1 MGSRKLSKY
10 RAKRDFTRTDEPS
23 GAIDVAP
30 AEHLRFVIQKHAA
43 TRLHYDLRLELGG
56 VFKSWAVTRG
66 PSLDPTEKRLA
77 VEVEDHPLAYGD
89 FEGTIPG
96 GQYGG
101 GTVQLWDRGYWAP
114 EDARSPEEALASGD
128 LKFVLEGDRLHGG
141 WVLVRMKTDRYGGRR
156 TNWLLIKHR
165 DAYARP
171 GDHDALLE
179 EDRSVA
185 SGRPMAQIEA
195 GKGRAPK
202 PFMVA
207 RGGGKPRADAVWQ
220 SNRGEFDKSDG
231 GGERA
236 AKGGGADTARG
247 AKGGDADTARGAKGG
262 DAGAARGAKGG
273 DAGAARGTKGGD
285 VGAVRAAGSAG
296 AGRGRALRRVGV
308 GRGGVAKRLRDKS
321 ASRASE
327 SEGAEAGRTAGSGSP
342 GRARVAR
349 GGGGGRVAK
358 GRHADTA
365 GVAGSAGDGTDD
377 RPARQPMHGRHVT
390 SMPQFVEPQ
399 LALLVEQPP
408 EGGGWGHEIK
418 LDGYRLQLRVAKG
431 RAVLK
436 TRKGLD
442 WTAKF
447 AGLAAVAKALPDC
460 ILDGEAVVLTP
471 DGTPDFS
478 ALQAALSEGSA
489 DVAVLFVFDVLFEG
503 TEDLRGLPLAERKRH
518 LKAML
523 DSQPREVTEHIRYL
537 DHLETSGAAVLES
550 ASRVNLE
557 GIVSKQLDAPYRSGR
572 TGSWMKSKTRA
583 GHEVVIGGWT
593 ADGKD
598 LRALI
603 AGVYKDGR
611 LVPVGRVG
619 TGFNS
624 ENVKT
629 LVARLKKVAADKSP
643 FQERIVLP
651 NDRTIHWV
659 RPELVAEIEFAG
671 WTGGGNVRQAAF
683 KGLRED
689 KPANEVTAE
698 VTAAEVAAAPAQ
710 SAGRGDG
717 SRRGKGAAHAEEASP
732 AAVVD
737 LLQPEGSEGDVKVKK
752 AAKRNVSPGGKRV
765 SSRASRAGDGAGR
778 PGGRASRASD
788 ESGRL
793 GGRASRA
800 SDESGRQGGRASR
813 ASDESGRQGGRASRA
828 SDESGRLGGRASRAS
843 DESGHQGGRASRA
856 SDESGRQGGRA
867 SSASDESGRQGS
879 RASSA
884 DARAPRAAARAPT
897 QSVFSA
903 TPTASV
909 MGVPISKPDK
919 VFWPDAGDGKPV
931 TKLDLARYFEAVS
944 DWLFPHVEGR
954 PCSIVRAPDGINGET
969 FFQRHAMPGSS
980 NLLDLVRV
988 SGDHK
993 PYVVIDRPE
1002 ALAAVAQ
1009 SGGVELHPWNCEPH
1023 HPEVPG
1029 RLVFDLDPAPDV
1041 AFTAVVEAAQEMRE
1055 RLRAIGLESFCKTT
1069 GGKGLHV
1076 VTPLAHPKNTH
1087 ADWTVV
1093 KAFAREI
1100 CRQMA
1105 ADQPRRYL
1113 INMSKSA
1120 RKGLIFL
1127 DYLRNDRLSTAV
1139 APLSPRVRP
1148 GAPVSM
1154 LLTWDQVRAGLDPSR
1169 FNVRTVPGLMAKS
1182 KAWRGYEDAAR
1193 PIVRAVELLSKG
1205 AGGGKVAKTAK
1216 SATTRRAR
1224 GAKDS
1229 HRSGATT
1236 R

>member
-1 MGSRKLSKY
+1 MGSRKLSNY
-10 RAKRDFTRTDEPS
+10 RAKRDFTRTAEPS
-23 GAIDVAP
+23 GEVDVAP

-66 PSLDPTEKRLA
+66 PSVDPAEKRLA

-114 EDARSPEEALASGD
+114 EDGRSPEDALASGD
-128 LKFVLEGDRLHGG
+128 LKFILEGERLHGS

-156 TNWLLIKHR
+156 TNWLLIKHK

-171 GDHDALLE
+171 GDNDALLE

-185 SGRPMAQIEA
+185 SGRPLAQIAA

-207 RGGGKPRADAVWQ
+207 RGGEKPRADAVWQ
-220 SNRGEFDKSDG
+220 SNRGEFDKSDPVG
-231 GGERA
+231 RSDDGKHAGRRHSA
-236 AKGGGADTARG
+236 DGHGRGAGGASADG
-247 AKGGDADTARGAKGG
+247 HPGGDR
-262 DAGAARGAKGG
+262 
-273 DAGAARGTKGGD
+273 
-285 VGAVRAAGSAG
+285 
-296 AGRGRALRRVGV
+296 AGRRWPV
-308 GRGGVAKRLRDKS
+308 
-321 ASRASE
+321 SE
-327 SEGAEAGRTAGSGSP
+327 
-342 GRARVAR
+342 RVA
-349 GGGGGRVAK
+349 GE
-358 GRHADTA
+358 
-365 GVAGSAGDGTDD
+365 SAGDDPTAGESAASKQSARKQSAGK
-377 RPARQPMHGRHVT
+377 RPAGKFSAVPGKQAMRGRRVASIPT
-390 SMPQFVEPQ
+390 FIEPQ
-399 LALLVEQPP
+399 QALLVEQPP
-408 EGGGWGHEIK
+408 EGAGWGHEIK
-418 LDGYRLQLRVAKG
+418 LDGYRLQLHVQKG
-431 RAVLK
+431 CAVLK
-436 TRKGLD
+436 TRTGLD
-442 WTAKF
+442 WTEKF
-447 AGLAAVAKALPDC
+447 PTLAQVAQSLPDC
-460 ILDGEAVVLTP
+460 ILDGEAVVMNSQ
-471 DGTPDFS
+471 DRPDFS
-478 ALQAALSEGSA
+478 ALQDALAEGNSDA
-489 DVAVLFVFDVLFEG
+489 IVLFAFDLLFEG
-503 TEDLRGLPLAERKRH
+503 EEDLRGLPLAERKRR
-518 LKAML
+518 LAVLL
-523 DSQPREVTEHIRYL
+523 DAQPRKVADRIRYL
-537 DHLETSGAAVLES
+537 DHLETSGAAVLKT
-550 ASRVNLE
+550 ASQANYE
-557 GIVSKQLDAPYRSGR
+557 GIVSKLLDAPYRSGR
-572 TGSWMKSKTRA
+572 TASWMKTKTRA

-593 ADGKD
+593 ADGNE

-643 FQERIVLP
+643 FQERIPLP

-659 RPELVAEIEFAG
+659 RPELVAEIELAG
-671 WTGGGNVRQAAF
+671 WTTGGNVRQAAF

-689 KPANEVTAE
+689 KPANQVTAE
-698 VTAAEVAAAPAQ
+698 VPVGAPALRE
-710 SAGRGDG
+710 SAV
-717 SRRGKGAAHAEEASP
+717 P
-732 AAVVD
+732 AAVGD
-737 LLQPEGSEGDVKVKK
+737 RPRSSGSVNDMKTNGRTNRRGAGTGDHK
-752 AAKRNVSPGGKRV
+752 G
-765 SSRASRAGDGAGR
+765 RAGAGAAR
-778 PGGRASRASD
+778 VAKGRA
-788 ESGRL
+788 G
-793 GGRASRA
+793 
-800 SDESGRQGGRASR
+800 
-813 ASDESGRQGGRASRA
+813 
-828 SDESGRLGGRASRAS
+828 
-843 DESGHQGGRASRA
+843 
-856 SDESGRQGGRA
+856 
-867 SSASDESGRQGS
+867 
-879 RASSA
+879 A
-884 DARAPRAAARAPT
+884 DAARAPKDRASGGTAHAAKEAT
-897 QSVFSA
+897 QAPARSVFNASSGV
-903 TPTASV
+903 SV
-909 MGVPISKPDK
+909 MGVSISKPDK
-919 VFWPDAGDGKPV
+919 VFWPAVDGGKAV
-931 TKLDLARYFEAVS
+931 TKSDLACYFEAVS

-954 PCSIVRAPDGINGET
+954 PCSIVRAPDGIEGET
-969 FFQRHAMPGSS
+969 FFQRHAMTGISDLF
-980 NLLDLVRV
+980 NLVRV

-993 PYVVIDRPE
+993 PYVVIDRPA

-1041 AFTAVVEAAQEMRE
+1041 AFTTVIEAAQEMRE

-1093 KAFAREI
+1093 KAFAREV

-1139 APLSPRVRP
+1139 APLSPRIRT

-1154 LLTWDQVRAGLDPSR
+1154 PVTWDQVRAGLDPSR
-1169 FNVRTVPGLMAKS
+1169 FNVTTAPALMAKS

-1193 PIVRAVELLSKG
+1193 PIVRAVELLS
-1205 AGGGKVAKTAK
+1205 AGGKVKKTAKTAI
-1216 SATTRRAR
+1216 AR
-1224 GAKDS
+1224 L
-1229 HRSGATT
+1229 
-1236 R
+1236 

>member
-10 RAKRDFTRTDEPS
+10 RAKRDFTRTREPS
-23 GAIDVAP
+23 GELDVAP

-114 EDARSPEEALASGD
+114 EDGRSPEDALASGD
-128 LKFVLEGDRLHGG
+128 LKFVLEGERLHGS

-207 RGGGKPRADAVWQ
+207 RGGEKPRADAVWQ
-220 SNRGEFDKSDG
+220 SNRGEFDKSGADG
-231 GGERA
+231 GRPDQGKETGRRQAAKDSDRA
-236 AKGGGADTARG
+236 AKGGDTKRASAREETQRESTKEEAPRESPG
-247 AKGGDADTARGAKGG
+247 KEASRESARSGPLRRRLAT
-262 DAGAARGAKGG
+262 
-273 DAGAARGTKGGD
+273 RGTASANSD
-285 VGAVRAAGSAG
+285 AADSHP
-296 AGRGRALRRVGV
+296 V
-308 GRGGVAKRLRDKS
+308 K
-321 ASRASE
+321 
-327 SEGAEAGRTAGSGSP
+327 
-342 GRARVAR
+342 
-349 GGGGGRVAK
+349 
-358 GRHADTA
+358 
-365 GVAGSAGDGTDD
+365 
-377 RPARQPMHGRHVT
+377 QPMHGRRAT
-390 SMPQFVEPQ
+390 SIPTFVEPQ
-399 LALLVEQPP
+399 LALLVEKPP

-418 LDGYRLQLRVAKG
+418 LDGYRLQVRVENG

-447 AGLAAVAKALPDC
+447 PALAQAAKVLPDC
-460 ILDGEAVVLTP
+460 ILDGEAVVMNSK
-471 DGTPDFS
+471 GTPNFS
-478 ALQAALSEGSA
+478 ALQEALSEGSA
-489 DVAVLFVFDVLFEG
+489 DAVILFAFDLLFEG

-518 LKAML
+518 LEAML
-523 DSQPREVTEHIRYL
+523 DLQPRKVTGHIRYL

-572 TGSWMKSKTRA
+572 TGSWMKSKSRA

-593 ADGKD
+593 ADGKE

-603 AGVYKDGR
+603 AGVYQNGR

-629 LVARLKKVAADKSP
+629 LVARLKKVGTDKSP
-643 FQERIVLP
+643 FQERIALP

-671 WTGGGNVRQAAF
+671 WTGAGNVRQAAF

-698 VTAAEVAAAPAQ
+698 VAAAPVQKAAP
-710 SAGRGDG
+710 SRAESSLRGMAAPSRAESSLRGTATPSRTGG
-717 SRRGKGAAHAEEASP
+717 SPRAKAPVRHEDSSP
-732 AAVVD
+732 AAVVH
-737 LLQPEGSEGDVKVKK
+737 LLRPDGS
-752 AAKRNVSPGGKRV
+752 GGNMKDK
-765 SSRASRAGDGAGR
+765 S
-778 PGGRASRASD
+778 
-788 ESGRL
+788 
-793 GGRASRA
+793 
-800 SDESGRQGGRASR
+800 
-813 ASDESGRQGGRASRA
+813 
-828 SDESGRLGGRASRAS
+828 
-843 DESGHQGGRASRA
+843 
-856 SDESGRQGGRA
+856 
-867 SSASDESGRQGS
+867 
-879 RASSA
+879 
-884 DARAPRAAARAPT
+884 
-897 QSVFSA
+897 
-903 TPTASV
+903 SV
-909 MGVPISKPDK
+909 MGVSISKPDK
-919 VFWPDAGDGKPV
+919 VFWPDAGGGKAGGGKPV

-954 PCSIVRAPDGINGET
+954 PCSIVRAPDGIDGET
-969 FFQRHAMPGSS
+969 FFQRHAMPGISD
-980 NLLDLVRV
+980 LFDLVRV

-1041 AFTAVVEAAQEMRE
+1041 AFTAVIEAAQEMRE
-1055 RLRAIGLESFCKTT
+1055 RLNALGLESFCKTT

-1093 KAFAREI
+1093 KAFAREV
-1100 CRQMA
+1100 CRRMA

-1127 DYLRNDRLSTAV
+1127 DYLRNDRMSTAV
-1139 APLSPRVRP
+1139 APLSPRIRP

-1169 FNVRTVPGLMAKS
+1169 FTVRTAPALMGKS
-1182 KAWRGYEDAAR
+1182 KAWREYEDAAR
-1193 PIVRAVELLSKG
+1193 PIVRAVELLSKRVG
-1205 AGGGKVAKTAK
+1205 AGKSSATANSEGVIRRAGTAKRPRVRKSAETAK
-1216 SATTRRAR
+1216 SATAGRTRGR
-1224 GAKDS
+1224 GAKAP
-1229 HRSGATT
+1229 HRPSTT
-1236 R
+1236 AR

>member
-10 RAKRDFTRTDEPS
+10 RAKRDFTRTAEPS
-23 GAIDVAP
+23 GELDVAP

-66 PSLDPTEKRLA
+66 PSLDPAEKRLA

-114 EDARSPEEALASGD
+114 EDGRSPEDALASGD
-128 LKFVLEGDRLHGG
+128 LKIVLEGERLHGS
-141 WVLVRMKTDRYGGRR
+141 WVLVRMKSDRYGGRR
-156 TNWLLIKHR
+156 TNWLLIKHK

-185 SGRPMAQIEA
+185 SGRPMAQIAA

-207 RGGGKPRADAVWQ
+207 PGAAKPRADAVWQ
-220 SNRGEFDKSDG
+220 SNRGEFDESGASARSG
-231 GGERA
+231 G
-236 AKGGGADTARG
+236 K
-247 AKGGDADTARGAKGG
+247 K
-262 DAGAARGAKGG
+262 
-273 DAGAARGTKGGD
+273 
-285 VGAVRAAGSAG
+285 GSAG
-296 AGRGRALRRVGV
+296 RADAMEDNGHESDGAAADRR
-308 GRGGVAKRLRDKS
+308 
-321 ASRASE
+321 
-327 SEGAEAGRTAGSGSP
+327 AGSGRVA
-342 GRARVAR
+342 GRRQAGERNAGNPAAGKRAADKHRAGEHVAR
-349 GGGGGRVAK
+349 GRTPTGRP
-358 GRHADTA
+358 
-365 GVAGSAGDGTDD
+365 GSNSSAIPGK
-377 RPARQPMHGRHVT
+377 QPMRGRHVISIPT
-390 SMPQFVEPQ
+390 FVEPQ
-399 LALLVEQPP
+399 LALLVEKPP

-418 LDGYRLQLRVAKG
+418 LDGYRLQLRVAGG

-447 AGLAAVAKALPDC
+447 PALAEAARSLPDC
-460 ILDGEAVVLTP
+460 ILDGEAVVMNAQER
-471 DGTPDFS
+471 PDFS
-478 ALQAALSEGSA
+478 ALQDALSEGNA
-489 DVAVLFVFDVLFEG
+489 DAVVLFAFDLLFEG
-503 TEDLRGLPLAERKRH
+503 DEDLRGLPLAERKRR
-518 LKAML
+518 LAALL
-523 DSQPREVTEHIRYL
+523 DAQPRQLADRIRYL
-537 DHLETSGAAVLES
+537 DHLEASGAAVLKT
-550 ASRVNLE
+550 ASQAHYE

-572 TGSWMKSKTRA
+572 AASWMKTKSRA

-593 ADGKD
+593 ADGKE

-624 ENVKT
+624 ENMKT

-643 FQERIVLP
+643 FQERIPLP
-651 NDRTIHWV
+651 SDRTIHWV
-659 RPELVAEIEFAG
+659 RPELVAEIELAG
-671 WTGGGNVRQAAF
+671 WTSGGNIRQAAF

-698 VTAAEVAAAPAQ
+698 VTAAPAPQAETGASRGRGREIAPGSEQEGAMRARGAATGASGGHRRETAPGSEREGAVRAPEAATGASRGRRREVAPGSEHEGAIRTGRATRARPTATKGD
-710 SAGRGDG
+710 SLGPEEGVGAGGTANAGLVTGEG
-717 SRRGKGAAHAEEASP
+717 SSQGGEGSSP
-732 AAVVD
+732 AAQVRPPRFRGNARA
-737 LLQPEGSEGDVKVKK
+737 LKGDNT
-752 AAKRNVSPGGKRV
+752 AARGGGGKGRAGAGTGRGVIEASRSPGRSV
-765 SSRASRAGDGAGR
+765 F
-778 PGGRASRASD
+778 
-788 ESGRL
+788 
-793 GGRASRA
+793 
-800 SDESGRQGGRASR
+800 
-813 ASDESGRQGGRASRA
+813 
-828 SDESGRLGGRASRAS
+828 
-843 DESGHQGGRASRA
+843 
-856 SDESGRQGGRA
+856 
-867 SSASDESGRQGS
+867 
-879 RASSA
+879 
-884 DARAPRAAARAPT
+884 DAR
-897 QSVFSA
+897 SGV
-903 TPTASV
+903 SV
-909 MGVPISKPDK
+909 MGVCLSKPDK
-919 VFWPDAGDGKPV
+919 IFWPEANGGKPI

-944 DWLFPHVEGR
+944 DWLLPHIEGR
-954 PCSIVRAPDGINGET
+954 PCSIVRAPDGIGGET
-969 FFQRHAMPGSS
+969 FFQRHGMPGFSE
-980 NLLDLVRV
+980 LFDLVRV

-1023 HPEVPG
+1023 RPEVPG

-1041 AFTAVVEAAQEMRE
+1041 AFTTVIEAALEMRE

-1076 VTPLAHPKNTH
+1076 VTPLTHPKDTH
-1087 ADWTVV
+1087 ADWAVV
-1093 KAFAREI
+1093 KAFAREV

-1113 INMSKSA
+1113 INMAKSA
-1120 RKGLIFL
+1120 RTGLIFL
-1127 DYLRNDRLSTAV
+1127 DYLRNDRTSTAV
-1139 APLSPRVRP
+1139 APLSPRIRP

-1154 LLTWDQVRAGLDPSR
+1154 PVTWDQVRPGLDPSR
-1169 FNVRTVPGLMAKS
+1169 FNLVTAPALLAKS

-1193 PIVRAVELLSKG
+1193 PIVRAVELLS
-1205 AGGGKVAKTAK
+1205 AGGRVTKTAK
-1216 SATTRRAR
+1216 SATTRKSRGRNGKSAHRA
-1224 GAKDS
+1224 GA
-1229 HRSGATT
+1229 
-1236 R
+1236 

>member
-1 MGSRKLSKY
+1 MGSRKLSRY
-10 RAKRDFTRTDEPS
+10 RDKRDFTRTAEPS
-23 GAIDVAP
+23 GEVDVAP

-114 EDARSPEEALASGD
+114 EDGRSPEEALASGD
-128 LKFVLEGDRLHGG
+128 LKFILEGARLHGS

-156 TNWLLIKHR
+156 TNWLLIKHK

-185 SGRPMAQIEA
+185 SGRPMAQIAA

-220 SNRGEFDKSDG
+220 SNRGAFDKSDAVG
-231 GGERA
+231 RSDGS
-236 AKGGGADTARG
+236 
-247 AKGGDADTARGAKGG
+247 G
-262 DAGAARGAKGG
+262 DAGRRQAAESSARLAGG
-273 DAGAARGTKGGD
+273 QLEGGEDAA
-285 VGAVRAAGSAG
+285 VGEVRA
-296 AGRGRALRRVGV
+296 
-308 GRGGVAKRLRDKS
+308 
-321 ASRASE
+321 
-327 SEGAEAGRTAGSGSP
+327 
-342 GRARVAR
+342 VAR
-349 GGGGGRVAK
+349 GR
-358 GRHADTA
+358 
-365 GVAGSAGDGTDD
+365 SAGGHSAKRRSTRD
-377 RPARQPMHGRHVT
+377 RSSGEISPRTLEAATARQPMHGRRV
-390 SMPQFVEPQ
+390 SPMPQFIEPQ
-399 LALLVEQPP
+399 LALLVEKPP

-418 LDGYRLQLRVAKG
+418 LDGYRLQLRVVKG
-431 RAVLK
+431 CAVLK

-447 AGLAAVAKALPDC
+447 PALALAAKALPDC
-460 ILDGEAVVLTP
+460 LLDGEAVVMNAQ
-471 DGTPDFS
+471 GTPDFS
-478 ALQAALSEGSA
+478 ALQDALSEGNA
-489 DVAVLFVFDVLFEG
+489 DAVILFAFDLLFEG
-503 TEDLRGLPLAERKRH
+503 AEDLRGLPLAERKRR
-518 LKAML
+518 LQALL
-523 DSQPREVTEHIRYL
+523 DSQPRQVTDPIRYL
-537 DHLETSGAAVLES
+537 EHLETSGAAVLES
-550 ASRVNLE
+550 ARRANME

-593 ADGKD
+593 ADGKE

-603 AGVYKDGR
+603 AGVYQDGR

-643 FQERIVLP
+643 FQERIPLP
-651 NDRTIHWV
+651 NDRIIHWV
-659 RPELVAEIEFAG
+659 RPELVAEIELAG
-671 WTGGGNVRQAAF
+671 WTGAGNVRQAAF

-698 VTAAEVAAAPAQ
+698 GAMRASHGMRTDGSASDMKANRRTNSPGTRSHKGRPGRAATHAAPA
-710 SAGRGDG
+710 
-717 SRRGKGAAHAEEASP
+717 AES
-732 AAVVD
+732 VT
-737 LLQPEGSEGDVKVKK
+737 
-752 AAKRNVSPGGKRV
+752 
-765 SSRASRAGDGAGR
+765 
-778 PGGRASRASD
+778 
-788 ESGRL
+788 
-793 GGRASRA
+793 
-800 SDESGRQGGRASR
+800 
-813 ASDESGRQGGRASRA
+813 
-828 SDESGRLGGRASRAS
+828 
-843 DESGHQGGRASRA
+843 
-856 SDESGRQGGRA
+856 
-867 SSASDESGRQGS
+867 
-879 RASSA
+879 
-884 DARAPRAAARAPT
+884 RAPAK
-897 QSVFSA
+897 SVFN
-903 TPTASV
+903 ASTGPAV

-919 VFWPDAGDGKPV
+919 VFWPEADGGKPV

-969 FFQRHAMPGSS
+969 FFQRHAMPGISD
-980 NLLDLVRV
+980 LFDLVRV

-993 PYVVIDRPE
+993 PYVVINRPE

-1009 SGGVELHPWNCEPH
+1009 SGGVELHPWNCEPRR
-1023 HPEVPG
+1023 PEVPG

-1041 AFTAVVEAAQEMRE
+1041 AFTAVIEAAREMRE

-1139 APLSPRVRP
+1139 APLSPRIRP

-1154 LLTWDQVRAGLDPSR
+1154 PVTWEQVRPGLDPSR
-1169 FNVRTVPGLMAKS
+1169 FNVRTVPALVARS
-1182 KAWRGYEDAAR
+1182 KAWKGYEDAAR
-1193 PIVRAVELLSKG
+1193 PIVRAVELLSRKS
-1205 AGGGKVAKTAK
+1205 AKTAK
-1216 SATTRRAR
+1216 SATTRRA
-1224 GAKDS
+1224 KDT
-1229 HRSGATT
+1229 HQAGT
-1236 R
+1236 

>member
-1 MGSRKLSKY
+1 MGSRKLSRY
-10 RAKRDFTRTDEPS
+10 RDKRDFTRTAEPS
-23 GAIDVAP
+23 GEVDVAP

-114 EDARSPEEALASGD
+114 EDGRSPADALASGD
-128 LKFVLEGDRLHGG
+128 LKLILEGVRLHGS
-141 WVLVRMKTDRYGGRR
+141 WVLVRMKTDRYGGRH
-156 TNWLLIKHR
+156 TNWLLIKHK

-171 GDHDALLE
+171 GDHDGLLE

-185 SGRPMAQIEA
+185 SGRPMAQIAA

-207 RGGGKPRADAVWQ
+207 GEGEKPRADAVWQ
-220 SNRGEFDKSDG
+220 SDRGAFDKSDAVG
-231 GGERA
+231 QS
-236 AKGGGADTARG
+236 GGAR
-247 AKGGDADTARGAKGG
+247 
-262 DAGAARGAKGG
+262 DAGR
-273 DAGAARGTKGGD
+273 RQ
-285 VGAVRAAGSAG
+285 VAAGS
-296 AGRGRALRRVGV
+296 GR
-308 GRGGVAKRLRDKS
+308 S
-321 ASRASE
+321 A
-327 SEGAEAGRTAGSGSP
+327 
-342 GRARVAR
+342 
-349 GGGGGRVAK
+349 GGRLEGREGTGRPQVAEGSDQSGQGLVIK
-358 GRHADTA
+358 QPSAEG
-365 GVAGSAGDGTDD
+365 GSAGGRSAKRESGGGQTS
-377 RPARQPMHGRHVT
+377 RETSRRVPEATASKQFLHGRRVS
-390 SMPQFVEPQ
+390 SMPQFIEPQ
-399 LALLVEQPP
+399 LALLVEKPP

-418 LDGYRLQLRVAKG
+418 LDGYRLQLRVEKG

-447 AGLAAVAKALPDC
+447 PALAQAARALPDC
-460 ILDGEAVVLTP
+460 IVDGEAVVMNAQ
-471 DGTPDFS
+471 GTPDFS
-478 ALQAALSEGSA
+478 ALQDALSEGNA
-489 DVAVLFVFDVLFEG
+489 DAVILFAFDLLFEG
-503 TEDLRGLPLAERKRH
+503 AEDLRGLPLAERKRR
-518 LKAML
+518 LRALL
-523 DSQPREVTEHIRYL
+523 DSQPRQVTDSIRYL
-537 DHLETSGAAVLES
+537 EHLETSGAAVLES
-550 ASRVNLE
+550 ARRANME

-593 ADGKD
+593 ADGKE

-643 FQERIVLP
+643 FQERIPLP
-651 NDRTIHWV
+651 NDRIIHWV
-659 RPELVAEIEFAG
+659 RPELVAEIELAG

-698 VTAAEVAAAPAQ
+698 VAAAAPTRVLAKELPPRAR
-710 SAGRGDG
+710 SPARD
-717 SRRGKGAAHAEEASP
+717 EDPSP
-732 AAVVD
+732 AAVVG
-737 LLQPEGSEGDVKVKK
+737 LLRTDGSASDMK
-752 AAKRNVSPGGKRV
+752 AHKRTNSP
-765 SSRASRAGDGAGR
+765 STRARKGR
-778 PGGRASRASD
+778 PG
-788 ESGRL
+788 
-793 GGRASRA
+793 
-800 SDESGRQGGRASR
+800 
-813 ASDESGRQGGRASRA
+813 
-828 SDESGRLGGRASRAS
+828 
-843 DESGHQGGRASRA
+843 
-856 SDESGRQGGRA
+856 
-867 SSASDESGRQGS
+867 SAVAHAAAAAEGVT
-879 RASSA
+879 
-884 DARAPRAAARAPT
+884 RAPAK
-897 QSVFSA
+897 SVFN
-903 TPTASV
+903 ASTGPAV

-919 VFWPDAGDGKPV
+919 VFWPEADGGKPV

-954 PCSIVRAPDGINGET
+954 PCSIVRAPDGIDGET
-969 FFQRHAMPGSS
+969 FFQRHAMPGISD
-980 NLLDLVRV
+980 LFDLVRV

-993 PYVVIDRPE
+993 PYLVINRPE

-1023 HPEVPG
+1023 RPEVPG

-1041 AFTAVVEAAQEMRE
+1041 AFTAVIEAAREMRE

-1139 APLSPRVRP
+1139 APLSPRIRP

-1154 LLTWDQVRAGLDPSR
+1154 PVTWEQVRAGLDPSR
-1169 FNVRTVPGLMAKS
+1169 FNVRTAPALMARS
-1182 KAWRGYEDAAR
+1182 KAWKGYEDAAR
-1193 PIVRAVELLSKG
+1193 PIVRAVELLSRKS
-1205 AGGGKVAKTAK
+1205 AKTTK

-1224 GAKDS
+1224 GRGAK
-1229 HRSGATT
+1229 HTHQAGT
-1236 R
+1236 

>member
-23 GAIDVAP
+23 GAMAVAP

-66 PSLDPTEKRLA
+66 PSLDPGEKRLA

-114 EDARSPEEALASGD
+114 EDGRSPEEALASGD
-128 LKFVLEGDRLHGG
+128 LKFVLEGERLHGS

-185 SGRPMAQIEA
+185 SGRAMAQIEA

-207 RGGGKPRADAVWQ
+207 RGVEKPRADAVWH

-231 GGERA
+231 RGGRP
-236 AKGGGADTARG
+236 DR
-247 AKGGDADTARGAKGG
+247 GGDAKRETDKEAPQRKSTKARSVRSKLAKQAASAGS
-262 DAGAARGAKGG
+262 DAPEGH
-273 DAGAARGTKGGD
+273 DD
-285 VGAVRAAGSAG
+285 AAGSIARSAAG
-296 AGRGRALRRVGV
+296 
-308 GRGGVAKRLRDKS
+308 
-321 ASRASE
+321 
-327 SEGAEAGRTAGSGSP
+327 
-342 GRARVAR
+342 
-349 GGGGGRVAK
+349 
-358 GRHADTA
+358 
-365 GVAGSAGDGTDD
+365 
-377 RPARQPMHGRHVT
+377 RQPMHGRRLT
-390 SMPQFVEPQ
+390 SMPKFIEPQ

-418 LDGYRLQLRVAKG
+418 LDGYRLQLRVEKG

-447 AGLAAVAKALPDC
+447 SALAQAAKVLPDC
-460 ILDGEAVVLTP
+460 IMDGEAVVMNSK
-471 DGTPDFS
+471 GTPEFS
-478 ALQAALSEGSA
+478 SLQEALSEGHS
-489 DVAVLFVFDVLFEG
+489 DAVLLFVFDLLFEG

-518 LKAML
+518 LQAL
-523 DSQPREVTEHIRYL
+523 LNSQPRKVTDHIRYL

-572 TGSWMKSKTRA
+572 TGSWMKSKSRA
-583 GHEVVIGGWT
+583 GQEVVIGGWT
-593 ADGKD
+593 ADGKE

-603 AGVYKDGR
+603 AGVYRQGR
-611 LVPVGRVG
+611 FVHVGRVG
-619 TGFNS
+619 TGFNG
-624 ENVKT
+624 ENVKP
-629 LVARLKKVAADKSP
+629 LAARLKKLATDKSP
-643 FQERIVLP
+643 FQERVATP
-651 NDRTIHWV
+651 NDRTVHWV

-671 WTGGGNVRQAAF
+671 WTGAGNVRQAAF

-689 KPANEVTAE
+689 KPAQEVTAE
-698 VTAAEVAAAPAQ
+698 VPATVPAQ
-710 SAGRGDG
+710 APTRGNGSAR
-717 SRRGKGAAHAEEASP
+717 AQPTAHPDDSSPVAVAE
-732 AAVVD
+732 
-737 LLQPEGSEGDVKVKK
+737 LLQPEGSGGNVKAKK
-752 AAKRNVSPGGKRV
+752 GATAAPKK
-765 SSRASRAGDGAGR
+765 
-778 PGGRASRASD
+778 
-788 ESGRL
+788 
-793 GGRASRA
+793 
-800 SDESGRQGGRASR
+800 
-813 ASDESGRQGGRASRA
+813 
-828 SDESGRLGGRASRAS
+828 
-843 DESGHQGGRASRA
+843 
-856 SDESGRQGGRA
+856 
-867 SSASDESGRQGS
+867 
-879 RASSA
+879 
-884 DARAPRAAARAPT
+884 
-897 QSVFSA
+897 SVFSA
-903 TPTASV
+903 RPATSV

-919 VFWPDAGDGKPV
+919 VFWPDAGDRDGKPV
-931 TKLDLARYFEAVS
+931 TKLDLAQYFEAVS
-944 DWLFPHVEGR
+944 DWLLPHVEGR
-954 PCSIVRAPDGINGET
+954 PCSIVRAPDGIAGET

-980 NLLDLVRV
+980 DLFDLVRV

-1041 AFTAVVEAAQEMRE
+1041 AFAAVIEAALEMRQ
-1055 RLRAIGLESFCKTT
+1055 RLKAIGLESFCKTT

-1093 KAFAREI
+1093 KAFAREV

-1127 DYLRNDRLSTAV
+1127 DYLRNDRMSTAV

-1154 LLTWDQVRAGLDPSR
+1154 PLTWDQVRAGLDPSR
-1169 FNVRTVPGLMAKS
+1169 FTIRTAPGLLPKS
-1182 KAWRGYEDAAR
+1182 KAWQGYEDAAR
-1193 PIVRAVELLSKG
+1193 PIVRAVELLSK
-1205 AGGGKVAKTAK
+1205 KTAK
-1216 SATTRRAR
+1216 SATASKAR
-1224 GAKDS
+1224 GRGTKDS
-1229 HRSGATT
+1229 PRSGATA

>member
-10 RAKRDFTRTDEPS
+10 RAKRDFTRTAEPS
-23 GAIDVAP
+23 GEVDVAP

-66 PSLDPTEKRLA
+66 PSLDPAEKRLA

-114 EDARSPEEALASGD
+114 EDGRTPEEALASGD
-128 LKFVLEGDRLHGG
+128 LKFVLEGDRLHGS

-185 SGRPMAQIEA
+185 SGRPMAQIAA

-207 RGGGKPRADAVWQ
+207 RGGEKPRADAVWH
-220 SNRGEFDKSDG
+220 SNRGEFDQS
-231 GGERA
+231 
-236 AKGGGADTARG
+236 
-247 AKGGDADTARGAKGG
+247 
-262 DAGAARGAKGG
+262 
-273 DAGAARGTKGGD
+273 
-285 VGAVRAAGSAG
+285 
-296 AGRGRALRRVGV
+296 
-308 GRGGVAKRLRDKS
+308 
-321 ASRASE
+321 
-327 SEGAEAGRTAGSGSP
+327 
-342 GRARVAR
+342 
-349 GGGGGRVAK
+349 GGGGRGTGRGREATQGQATRSNGGQDRATKAETPAGDRGRGRTAK
-358 GRHADTA
+358 ATASIADGGRERVINAKRA
-365 GVAGSAGDGTDD
+365 GRSRSSGPEAGSSAARSQLASGEPTSRVAGGARSSRDKEASTETASRVSGASGRAATPETGTT
-377 RPARQPMHGRHVT
+377 RQPMPGRRIT
-390 SMPQFVEPQ
+390 SIPGFVEPQ
-399 LALLVEQPP
+399 LALLVAKPP

-418 LDGYRLQLRVAKG
+418 LDGYRLQLRVEKG
-431 RAVLK
+431 RATLK

-442 WTAKF
+442 WSAKF
-447 AGLAAVAKALPDC
+447 AALCRTASALPDC
-460 ILDGEAVVLTP
+460 VLDGEAVVL
-471 DGTPDFS
+471 DSKEAPDFS
-478 ALQAALSEGSA
+478 ALQEALSEGSA
-489 DVAVLFVFDVLFEG
+489 DSAVLFAFDMLFEG
-503 TEDLRGLPLAERKRH
+503 NEDLRGLPLAERKRR
-518 LKAML
+518 LQTLL
-523 DSQPREVTEHIRYL
+523 DAQPRKVTDHIRYL
-537 DHLETSGAAVLES
+537 DHLESSGAAVLES

-572 TGSWMKSKTRA
+572 TGSWMKSKSRA

-603 AGVYKDGR
+603 AGVYKGGR

-624 ENVKT
+624 ENVKD
-629 LVARLKKVAADKSP
+629 LVSRLKKVAADKSP
-643 FQERIVLP
+643 FQERIPLP

-659 RPELVAEIEFAG
+659 RPELVAEIELAG

-698 VTAAEVAAAPAQ
+698 VAADPAQTAAPSRAAGGAKAASGRAIAPARAVAPA
-710 SAGRGDG
+710 SARTRAPGRVPPVARHEN
-717 SRRGKGAAHAEEASP
+717 SSP
-732 AAVVD
+732 TAVAK
-737 LLQPEGSEGDVKVKK
+737 LLKPSGNGGDVTNK
-752 AAKRNVSPGGKRV
+752 S
-765 SSRASRAGDGAGR
+765 
-778 PGGRASRASD
+778 
-788 ESGRL
+788 
-793 GGRASRA
+793 
-800 SDESGRQGGRASR
+800 
-813 ASDESGRQGGRASRA
+813 
-828 SDESGRLGGRASRAS
+828 
-843 DESGHQGGRASRA
+843 
-856 SDESGRQGGRA
+856 
-867 SSASDESGRQGS
+867 
-879 RASSA
+879 
-884 DARAPRAAARAPT
+884 T
-897 QSVFSA
+897 
-903 TPTASV
+903 V
-909 MGVPISKPDK
+909 MGVAISKPDK
-919 VFWPDAGDGKPV
+919 VFWPDAGAGKAV

-944 DWLFPHVEGR
+944 EWLFPHVEGR

-969 FFQRHAMPGSS
+969 FFQRHAMPGISS
-980 NLLDLVRV
+980 LFDLVRV
-988 SGDHK
+988 SGDHE
-993 PYVVIDRPE
+993 PYVMIDRPE

-1023 HPEVPG
+1023 RPEVPG

-1041 AFTAVVEAAQEMRE
+1041 DFKAVIEAAQEMRE
-1055 RLRAIGLESFCKTT
+1055 RLEAIGLECFCKTT

-1076 VTPLAHPKNTH
+1076 VTPLAQPKDTH
-1087 ADWTVV
+1087 ADWAVV

-1127 DYLRNDRLSTAV
+1127 DYLRNDRTSTAV
-1139 APLSPRVRP
+1139 APWSPRVRA

-1154 LLTWDQVRAGLDPSR
+1154 PITWDQVRAGLDPSR
-1169 FNVRTVPGLMAKS
+1169 YTVVTAPGLMAKS
-1182 KAWRGYEDAAR
+1182 KAWQGYEEAAR
-1193 PIVRAVELLSKG
+1193 PIVKAVELLSKATGGRKSAATPKSTGVPNGSGAAKGTG
-1205 AGGGKVAKTAK
+1205 AGKPTKTAK
-1216 SATTRRAR
+1216 SATTRRTR
-1224 GAKDS
+1224 GRGGTKDS
-1229 HRSGATT
+1229 HRSGTSA